1 MEVSLAPT
9 AVVDDGP
16 GRPRGLAA
24 GVVAMSASA
33 VSNQSGAA
41 IGSTAFAQ
49 IGPAGVVAVRQFVAA
64 AVLLVVVRPRL
75 RDLTAEQ
82 WWPIAGLALVFATM
96 NITLYAAI
104 DRIGIGLAVTLE
116 FLGPLAVALG
126 ASRTRRDLA
135 LAVVSGAGVYVLV
148 LPGPS
153 SDWTGVGLGVAAG
166 ACWAAYILL
175 NRRVGAIVPGLQ
187 GTAAATALSATL
199 YVPVALLVVAHRGVP
214 AEALGLAVLTGLLS
228 SVVPYVA
235 DLLSLRVV
243 PAHAFGVFM
252 SINPVVAAV
261 AGIAFLGQ
269 VPAAHETVGIAVI
282 VLVNAAAVASRAR
295 AERRVRGGIDGRVV

>member
-1 MEVSLAPT
+1 MVHPVQPAAVPEAP
-9 AVVDDGP
+9 A
-16 GRPRGLAA
+16 RPRGLAA
-24 GVVAMSASA
+24 GLVAMSTSA

-41 IGSTAFAQ
+41 IGATAFAQ

-82 WWPIAGLALVFATM
+82 WRPIVGLALVFATM
-96 NITLYAAI
+96 NITLYGAI

-126 ASRTRRDLA
+126 ASRSRRDLV

-175 NRRVGAIVPGLQ
+175 NHRVGAVVPGLQ

-199 YVPVALLVVAHRGVP
+199 YVPVAVLVVAHRGLP
-214 AEALGLAVLTGLLS
+214 PEALGLAVLTGLLS

-235 DLLSLRVV
+235 DLVSLRVV
-243 PAHAFGVFM
+243 PAHAFAVFM
-252 SINPVVAAV
+252 SINPVVAAL
-261 AGIAFLGQ
+261 AGVVVLGQ
-269 VPAAHETVGIAVI
+269 VPRAHEAVGIAVI
-282 VLVNAAAVASRAR
+282 VLVNVAAVATRAR
-295 AERRVRGGIDGRVV
+295 GARRTRGEVVAGPG

>member
-1 MEVSLAPT
+1 
-9 AVVDDGP
+9 
-16 GRPRGLAA
+16 
-24 GVVAMSASA
+24 MSTGA
-33 VSNQSGAA
+33 VSNQTGAA
-41 IGSTAFAQ
+41 IGANAFAQ
-49 IGPAGVVAVRQFVAA
+49 IGPAGVVAVRQFIAA
-64 AVLLVVVRPRL
+64 AVLLAVVRPRL
-75 RDLTAEQ
+75 RELTTEQ
-82 WWPIAGLALVFATM
+82 WRPIAGLALVFATM
-96 NITLYAAI
+96 NITLYGAI

-116 FLGPLAVALG
+116 FLGPLAVALA
-126 ASRTRRDLA
+126 ASRSRRDLA

-175 NRRVGAIVPGLQ
+175 NRRVGAVVPGLT

-199 YVPVALLVVAHRGVP
+199 YVPVAIVVVAHRGLP

-252 SINPVVAAV
+252 SINPVIAALAGVAL
-261 AGIAFLGQ
+261 LGQ
-269 VPAAHETVGIAVI
+269 VPESHEVVGIAVI
-282 VLVNAAAVASRAR
+282 VGVNAVAVASRG
-295 AERRVRGGIDGRVV
+295 RGAPRTV